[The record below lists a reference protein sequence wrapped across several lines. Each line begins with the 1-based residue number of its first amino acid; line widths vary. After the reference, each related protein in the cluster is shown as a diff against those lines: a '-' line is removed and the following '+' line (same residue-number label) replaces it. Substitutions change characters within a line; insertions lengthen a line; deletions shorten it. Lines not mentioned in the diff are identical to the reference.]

1 VPDDGASGMRW
12 QPRMIRQAR
21 PSALAALLAESDEL
35 GQATGLLVGQSLAM
49 LQSPRKHAAV

>member
-1 VPDDGASGMRW
+1 
-12 QPRMIRQAR
+12 MIRQAR